1 MKIPVKYNNSYYYWV
16 DTVVMHDEYDYTCA
30 VLVSNSGSVFT
41 ICIDKIEVVD
51 DDYVYEKNVQKRI
64 DTLKQ
69 ENFRLQG
76 QMQLDAKISQLYNT
90 QRWNDEKS
98 Y

>member
-1 MKIPVKYNNSYYYWV
+1 MKILVKYNNSYYYWV

-30 VLVSNSGSVFT
+30 VLVSNNGSVFT

-51 DDYVYEKNVQKRI
+51 DDYIYEKNVQKRI

-69 ENFRLQG
+69 ENFRLQE
-76 QMQLDAKISQLYNT
+76 QMKLAAKLSQLHKM
-90 QRWNDEKS
+90 EVK
-98 Y
+98 